1 MQKNL
6 YLTRLFLLVAVFAVS
21 SSSLAQSVLVVPAQ
35 SLMFGT
41 AKRDRLESM
50 VPRLESS
57 LWMTLPDAVIATYH
71 PGDSVFDRIPMH
83 AAMPESTQVSFRNN
97 PAANLFRARAVN
109 TWDWVGV
116 GVGTATLG
124 LAAVFLQ
131 LGGSAVPNYLPR
143 FSGVTMAED
152 PNFVSIGAFSLRYDA
167 LGSLT
172 LQTGLSTLSNN
183 ILRLLFA
190 PRDNRTVRYMR
201 TYITEVQGGWLFG
214 LQTAM

>member
-6 YLTRLFLLVAVFAVS
+6 HLTSIFLLVAVVAGS
-21 SSSLAQSVLVVPAQ
+21 STAFAQSALQVPAQ

-41 AKRDRLESM
+41 ARRGLLGSM

-57 LWMTLPDAVIATYH
+57 LWMTLPDAITATYR
-71 PGDSVFDRIPMH
+71 PTDMVFGNTTLRVEMQDTTRVLSPNDSV
-83 AAMPESTQVSFRNN
+83 NN
-97 PAANLFRARAVN
+97 YFRASAVN

-124 LAAVFLQ
+124 LAAVFFQ
-131 LGGSAVPNYLPR
+131 LGGSTVPNYLPR
-143 FSGVTMAED
+143 FSGVTAAED
-152 PNFVSIGAFSLRYDA
+152 PNLVSIGAFSLRYDA

-172 LQTGLSTLSNN
+172 LRTGLSTLSNN
-183 ILRLLFA
+183 LFRLLFA

-214 LQTAM
+214 LQTTM